1 MTSGDYDTFDG
12 SYGRALTDANV
23 TDGFATFFK
32 NSQTKDIVSVRNSL
46 VQLVLAYENS
56 KVVMVGASLL
66 IIYEG
71 SDSIE
76 RDPSVNLIDFAHSTI
91 LEEGTEKE
99 FSQERTGVLL
109 GLKNISKII
118 DSIII

>member
-1 MTSGDYDTFDG
+1 MSSGEYDNFDG

-23 TDGFATFFK
+23 KDGFVTFFK
-32 NSQTKDIVSVRNSL
+32 YAQTKDIVSVRNSL
-46 VQLVLAYENS
+46 VKLVLAYENS
-56 KVVMVGASLL
+56 KVAMVGASLL

-76 RDPSVNLIDFAHSTI
+76 RDPSVNLIDFAHSTV
-91 LEEGTEKE
+91 LEEDTEKE